1 MGKVMFYFK
10 KRHRSV
16 ILAIVIL
23 LIIGIVIVQARP
35 PGPGILNVEQKDI
48 GAHVLNHL
56 EGIDLKVPEGGD
68 AVKDFDQIPEN
79 DLINGQMHIE
89 QRQEDEE
96 EEEDSK
102 EQAIGHGR
110 PMAIEEDNAHLD
122 GAGKKSQ
129 QASKKLALDDLQPP
143 DHLDA
148 VRLEQDGHLN
158 RDYKK
163 EIFLGNHEEIE
174 NGSEEMV
181 VDKLKDIFHKV
192 DTGNDGFISED
203 ELEKW
208 IELRIKEHFQEAAEE
223 NEVVFRQLDT
233 DTDGLITWKEFHVQF
248 LQAKGYDERD
258 AEKHAEDYDTLE
270 LDGEVKEQIIRHKFR
285 WADADEE
292 PQDNALSL
300 KEFKSFRHPEQS
312 SNMLGR
318 MVRDILDNLDKDN
331 DGILTEEEFTAL
343 PPGEVDEKWREVDQA
358 WQDERRKEFRDVI
371 DLDKDGKVTK
381 DELKNYV
388 DPKNPSHALL
398 EAKNLIQLADTDRDG
413 RLSLTEVLDNTDLF
427 LGSKM
432 VNTGRSF
439 HDEF

>member
-1 MGKVMFYFK
+1 MYMLK
-10 KRHRSV
+10 KKYRSV
-16 ILAIVIL
+16 ILAVVIL
-23 LIIGIVIVQARP
+23 LVIGIVLVQARP
-35 PGPGILNVEQKDI
+35 PGPGILKRESRDI
-48 GAHVLNHL
+48 GAHVLDHL
-56 EGIDLKVPEGGD
+56 EGVDLKVPEGGE
-68 AVKDFDQIPEN
+68 AVKDFDQIPES

-89 QRQEDEE
+89 HRQEKEE
-96 EEEDSK
+96 VDSR

-110 PMAIEEDNAHLD
+110 PMHIDDSKPRSNGVDN
-122 GAGKKSQ
+122 GQ
-129 QASKKLALDDLQPP
+129 QVPKKLALDDLQPP

-174 NGSEEMV
+174 NGSEEEV
-181 VDKLKDIFHKV
+181 IDKLRDIFHKV
-192 DTGNDGFISED
+192 DADSNGFISEV

-208 IELRIKEHFQEAAEE
+208 IELRIKEHFKEADEE
-223 NEVVFRQLDT
+223 NEIVFKELDT
-233 DTDGLITWKEFHVQF
+233 DKDGFITWKEFHIQF
-248 LQAKGYDERD
+248 LLAKGYEKDAAER
-258 AEKHAEDYDTLE
+258 HAEDYDTINLE
-270 LDGEVKEQIIRHKFR
+270 GDVKEQIIRHKFR

-292 PQDNALSL
+292 PQDNSLSL

-312 SNMLGR
+312 NNMLGR
-318 MVRDILDNLDKDN
+318 MVRDILDNLDRDN

-343 PPGEVDEKWREVDQA
+343 PPGEVDDKWREVDRA
-358 WQDERRKEFRDVI
+358 WQDERRKEFREVI
-371 DLDKDGKVTK
+371 DLDRDGKVTK

-388 DPKNPSHALL
+388 DPKNPSHATL

-413 RLSLTEVLDNTDLF
+413 QLSLSEVLDNIDLF